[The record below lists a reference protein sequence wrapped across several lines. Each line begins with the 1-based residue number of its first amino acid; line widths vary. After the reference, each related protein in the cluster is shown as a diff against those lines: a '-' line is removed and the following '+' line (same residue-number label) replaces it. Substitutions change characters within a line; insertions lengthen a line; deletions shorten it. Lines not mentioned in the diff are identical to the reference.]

1 MIILRGANLHEL
13 SKNSK
18 LMTGKTS
25 IYADKKQR
33 YYQPKKLPNNLSK
46 NRKLIHGFPSVAIC
60 NDYNVIKR
68 AKKGI

>member
-1 MIILRGANLHEL
+1 
-13 SKNSK
+13 
-18 LMTGKTS
+18 MTRKTS

-33 YYQPKKLPNNLSK
+33 DYQPKKLPNNLSK